1 MRCAKILYKSMQAAV
16 LTQADD
22 GRFELRY
29 LDQWAMDS
37 SKPDLSPALPK
48 TLTPYL
54 SDYLFAF
61 FYHMLPEGA
70 NKQAICAQLRIDSAD
85 DFGLLLATAQ
95 SDAIGAVRVVQMDAP

>member
-1 MRCAKILYKSMQAAV
+1 MRCAKILYKSREAAV
-16 LTQADD
+16 LTQTDD

-29 LDQWAMDS
+29 LDQWAMDN

-48 TLTPYL
+48 TLTPYE

-85 DFGLLLATAQ
+85 DFSLLLATAQ
-95 SDAIGAVRVVQMDAP
+95 SDAIGAVRVVQMEAQ

>member
-1 MRCAKILYKSMQAAV
+1 
-16 LTQADD
+16 
-22 GRFELRY
+22 
-29 LDQWAMDS
+29 
-37 SKPDLSPALPK
+37 
-48 TLTPYL
+48 
-54 SDYLFAF
+54 LFAF